1 MSLAKLAL
9 LGGLMEKP
17 MHGYELKQYFE
28 HAPGVFWMI
37 NYGSIYP
44 ALKKLEEEGLI
55 KGKVK
60 ASGTARAKTIYSI
73 TKSGREAF
81 KNTLKER
88 LKKDAF
94 VRDEFTLH
102 LFFMDF
108 LDKKTIK
115 QMIKSKL
122 DGNARILEIVKEHEK
137 VHKCE
142 LPKYRCEVL
151 KRGKLHLETEISW
164 LGNILK
170 NIEKE
175 AQ

>member
-1 MSLAKLAL
+1 MSLSKLAI
-9 LGGLMEKP
+9 LGALMEKP

-44 ALKKLEEEGLI
+44 ALKKLEDEGLV
-55 KGKVK
+55 KGK
-60 ASGTARAKTIYSI
+60 AKVSRKGRSKIIYRI
-73 TKSGREAF
+73 TKSGGTAF
-81 KNTLKER
+81 KETLEKR

-115 QMIKSKL
+115 EMIKVKL
-122 DGNARILEIVKEHEK
+122 EGNMRILEIVKEHEK
-137 VHKCE
+137 IHKCE

-151 KRGKLHLETEISW
+151 KRGKSHLETEISW
-164 LGNILK
+164 LKNILK
-170 NIEKE
+170 EIKKE
-175 AQ
+175 EQ